1 MPWLTSKNERHYPI
15 LQISYWL
22 QRNWTTSEPERK
34 HLIAAIES
42 YRQLALVEFPD
53 QLQRQTIKKE
63 KKNMAIVDITII
75 PIGTDSPSVSE
86 YVSEIHKVI
95 DLFNPERFS

>member
-1 MPWLTSKNERHYPI
+1 
-15 LQISYWL
+15 
-22 QRNWTTSEPERK
+22 
-34 HLIAAIES
+34 
-42 YRQLALVEFPD
+42 
-53 QLQRQTIKKE
+53 
-63 KKNMAIVDITII
+63 MAIVDITII